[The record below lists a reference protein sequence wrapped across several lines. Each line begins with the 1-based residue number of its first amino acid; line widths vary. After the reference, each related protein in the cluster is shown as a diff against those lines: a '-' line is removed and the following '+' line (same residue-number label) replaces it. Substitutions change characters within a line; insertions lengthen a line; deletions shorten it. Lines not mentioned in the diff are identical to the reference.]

1 MTKNLITKKLKNTIT
16 DDMIRVN
23 QAGEFGA
30 QRIYDGQLAVLKNDK
45 TIKKMAQQEAKHL
58 EAFNKILLERGI
70 RPTALSPFWNLGG
83 YLLGMTTAMIDRK
96 VAMACTVAV
105 EEVIDEHYKSQQE
118 KLKNNTKEKKLF
130 KLITK
135 FRDEEI
141 EHKNTALEHNA
152 KDIKG
157 YKVMTQGIKN
167 ITKLAIFLSKK
178 I

>member
-1 MTKNLITKKLKNTIT
+1 MPKNLITKKLKNTIT

-30 QRIYDGQLAVLKNDK
+30 KRIYEGQLAVLKNDK
-45 TIKKMAQQEAKHL
+45 TIIEMAEQEAEHL

-70 RPTALSPFWNLGG
+70 RPTALSPLWNLGG
-83 YLLGMTTAMIDRK
+83 YLLGMTTALIDRK
-96 VAMACTVAV
+96 AAMACTVAV
-105 EEVIDEHYKSQQE
+105 EEVIDDHYKSQQE
-118 KLKNNTKEKKLF
+118 ELQNNDKEKNLF
-130 KLITK
+130 KLIKK

-152 KDIKG
+152 EDIKG
-157 YKVMTQGIKN
+157 YKVMTQGIKG

>member
-1 MTKNLITKKLKNTIT
+1 MLGKKATMLC
-16 DDMIRVN
+16 
-23 QAGEFGA
+23 
-30 QRIYDGQLAVLKNDK
+30 
-45 TIKKMAQQEAKHL
+45 
-58 EAFNKILLERGI
+58 
-70 RPTALSPFWNLGG
+70 TAS
-83 YLLGMTTAMIDRK
+83 
-96 VAMACTVAV
+96 V

-157 YKVMTQGIKN
+157 YKVMTQGIKS

>member
-1 MTKNLITKKLKNTIT
+1 MTKNLITKQLKNTIT

-118 KLKNNTKEKKLF
+118 KLKNNSKEKHLLN
-130 KLITK
+130 LISE

-141 EHKNTALEHNA
+141 EHKNIALENNA
-152 KDIKG
+152 EDIRG
-157 YKVMTQGIKN
+157 YKVMTSGIKS